1 MVLSRAIAN
10 NIYTICGTPSLERRY
25 PASRNG
31 GFTAQ
36 EYSKLIE
43 MRLTTM
49 ADAFRNQLDD
59 PKFKDVP
66 FEDRFGMLVDIEYS
80 NRKNNRQKRLIRNA
94 GFDQPEAN
102 IMDINYTSG
111 RKLNKDLINRL
122 ATCEFISE
130 HRNLFITGATGCG
143 KTYMACAFGM
153 EACKQYYK
161 TRYVR
166 MPNLLMDLNIART
179 EGNYRKTMAKYSNPV
194 LLILDE
200 WMLLKP
206 TDTEQKDI
214 FELLH
219 RRRKKSS
226 TIFCSSVL
234 SMYSKNGTI
243 SLEVKQVLW
252 LMRSSTV
259 LLMTATRLISQA
271 LMLSMTDQCER
282 CTA

>member
-1 MVLSRAIAN
+1 MTNQSI
-10 NIYTICGTPSLERRY
+10 ID
-25 PASRNG
+25 
-31 GFTAQ
+31 
-36 EYSKLIE
+36 KLIE

-49 ADAFRNQLDD
+49 ADAFRNQLNDS
-59 PKFKDVP
+59 KFKEVP

-80 NRKNNRQKRLIRNA
+80 NRKNNRQKRLIHNA
-94 GFDQPEAN
+94 GFDQPEAS

-111 RKLNKDLINRL
+111 RKLNKELINRL
-122 ATCEFISE
+122 ATCEYISE

-153 EACKQYYK
+153 EACKQYYN

-166 MPNLLMDLNIART
+166 MPDLLMDLDIART
-179 EGNYRKTMAKYSNPV
+179 EGNYRKVMARYSNPV

-219 RRRKKSS
+219 R
-226 TIFCSSVL
+226 IFCSQYVFEEWHDQLGGEASPL
-234 SMYSKNGTI
+234 ADAIIDRIAHDSYQINITSIDAEHDKSMR
-243 SLEVKQVLW
+243 EVYGLDKTL
-252 LMRSSTV
+252 R
-259 LLMTATRLISQA
+259 
-271 LMLSMTDQCER
+271 E
-282 CTA
+282 